1 MANRSRFRFLGAA
14 LAAVGVAFTLTA
26 APAYAAPPP
35 AGYRTDQIMTTANNP
50 VLGDIP
56 IRRGFYDADA
66 NQGFGMDKAWH
77 YHNLPSLTAQKY
89 VLEST
94 DRTLQSQGSWRMRAW
109 AYKEECTT
117 SGGKRTCKVVDE
129 REVWGI
135 YQPQSY
141 DKYFGWPVGG
151 KLGLQ
156 TMYCQQGGAIKC
168 PDWVIISF
176 QNAAAGTSALSR
188 TEASTP
194 SVSPTPAV
202 EEGLTPSER
211 KSQQELYESPE
222 MQELFQQI
230 ESGEVVLTGSYE
242 KLS

>member
-1 MANRSRFRFLGAA
+1 MKQRPKVRL
-14 LAAVGVAFTLTA
+14 VGVLLAIVGVVATVSA

-35 AGYRTDQIMTTANNP
+35 AGYPTDQIMTTANNP
-50 VLGDIP
+50 VLGGIP

-66 NQGFGMDKAWH
+66 GQGFGMDKAWH

-94 DRTLQSQGSWRMRAW
+94 NRTLQGNGSWRLRAW
-109 AYKEECTT
+109 AYKQECTT
-117 SGGKRTCKVVDE
+117 TGGTRTCKVVDQ

-151 KLGLQ
+151 KMGLQ
-156 TMYCQQGGAIKC
+156 TMYCQQGGTIKC
-168 PDWVIISF
+168 PSWVILSF
-176 QNAAAGTSALSR
+176 QNAASGGSALSR
-188 TEASTP
+188 TDSPTT
-194 SVSPTPAV
+194 SVSPAPSV
-202 EEGLTPSER
+202 EQGLTPAER
-211 KSQQELYESPE
+211 KSQEELYESPE
-222 MQELFQQI
+222 VQELLQQI
-230 ESGEVVLTGSYE
+230 ENGEVELSGSYE

>member
-1 MANRSRFRFLGAA
+1 
-14 LAAVGVAFTLTA
+14 
-26 APAYAAPPP
+26 
-35 AGYRTDQIMTTANNP
+35 MTTANNP
-50 VLGDIP
+50 VLGGIP

-94 DRTLQSQGSWRMRAW
+94 DRTQQRNGSWRMRAW
-109 AYKEECTT
+109 AYKQECTT

-141 DKYFGWPVGG
+141 DKYFGWPVKG
-151 KLGLQ
+151 KMGLQ
-156 TMYCQQGGAIKC
+156 TMYCQQGGAKKC
-168 PDWVIISF
+168 PSWVIISF
-176 QNAAAGTSALSR
+176 QNAAAGVSSLSR
-188 TEASTP
+188 SQATTP

-202 EEGLTPSER
+202 EQGLTPMQQ
-211 KSQQELYESPE
+211 KSQQELYESTE
-222 MQELFQQI
+222 MQELFQQV
-230 ESGEVVLTGSYE
+230 ESGEVVLTGSYT